1 MVRNA
6 RVSHG
11 TQEDRVERPQL
22 LDTIGRHHL
31 PSLDINVATPIK
43 RLPVESEPEAL
54 SCRFQHTDAFWHY
67 LFPDAV
73 ACDDCNIESF
83 HGCQTYPFSADSKR
97 ESALISEAEYKVL
110 TKAMILSDL
119 TFGQLEYSAH
129 HQNYVADSS
138 KFIGFEVIHLA

>member
-43 RLPVESEPEAL
+43 RLPVESESEAL
-54 SCRFQHTDAFWHY
+54 SCRFQHTDAFWHH
-67 LFPDAV
+67 LFPNAV
-73 ACDDCNIESF
+73 ACDDRDVDSSHEA
-83 HGCQTYPFSADSKR
+83 TLYPFSADSNGVSVLTSGA
-97 ESALISEAEYKVL
+97 ESTVL
-110 TKAMILSDL
+110 TKAMIFSVLSLGHLPSSPHPRD
-119 TFGQLEYSAH
+119 FVAASAT
-129 HQNYVADSS
+129 
-138 KFIGFEVIHLA
+138 L